1 MADARTVPVLMH
13 HHVSPSPGMITVS
26 PENFESQIAWLAGNG
41 WTSLTLDQY
50 AGFLAGKPVPRKSI
64 VITFDDGYL
73 DNWVYAH
80 PILQKYGMHAVVF
93 VVTGWMGEG
102 RSGPCGA
109 CRSSA
114 ACHAGPP
121 RLRSG
126 HLRAEPQRRRDDALE
141 RSARGHRR
149 RHLRSALPHPYPHP
163 LAAPRRPGPRTAPCG
178 PEPRP
183 GGLARS
189 LRDKLGE
196 VSDTLCWPYG
206 DFDQDHIEVA
216 REHGFRYLHTTHPFG
231 RNVVGGDPERIY
243 RFAIRNRPA
252 SWLRKRIAQSY
263 TPDRAAVQWLQGAA
277 EEDGAGAVSLAQ
289 PCRRTKNA
297 PALRGV
303 SVGQMHSCLR
313 RRLHGPL
320 QTGGPACPASALHH
334 RPRP

>member
-102 RSGPCGA
+102 PQRPHAGC
-109 CRSSA
+109 CRRNA

-126 HLRAEPQRRRDDALE
+126 DLRAEPQRRRDDALE

-163 LAAPRRPGPRTAPCG
+163 LAAPRRPGPRTAPCR
-178 PEPRP
+178 PEPD
-183 GGLARS
+183 LAVSRDV
-189 LRDKLGE
+189 LQDKLGE

-206 DFDQDHIEVA
+206 DFDQDTSRWH
-216 REHGFRYLHTTHPFG
+216 
-231 RNVVGGDPERIY
+231 
-243 RFAIRNRPA
+243 A
-252 SWLRKRIAQSY
+252 SR
-263 TPDRAAVQWLQGAA
+263 
-277 EEDGAGAVSLAQ
+277 
-289 PCRRTKNA
+289 
-297 PALRGV
+297 
-303 SVGQMHSCLR
+303 
-313 RRLHGPL
+313 
-320 QTGGPACPASALHH
+320 ASATCTPPTRSAATWWAATRTHLPLRDPQPPGQLAAQAH
-334 RPRP
+334 RAELQPLIAPLFNGFKARQKKMVPGP